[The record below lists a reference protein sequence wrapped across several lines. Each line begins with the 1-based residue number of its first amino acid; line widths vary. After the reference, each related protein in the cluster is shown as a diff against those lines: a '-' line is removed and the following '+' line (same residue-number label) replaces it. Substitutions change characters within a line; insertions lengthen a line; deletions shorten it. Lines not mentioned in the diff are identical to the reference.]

1 MRVPVDTVIA
11 CCNKKNIAAAGD
23 TILYSHLRYQS
34 EHTVILQLIMICG
47 MPSLQDTQPHG
58 NLKYYKLY
66 IMPVACKMYGRDAK
80 TTHQKNVHNLLLILF
95 AHGACTTWDMA
106 KTRQHTINA
115 VREQEKI
122 YRRLLIGRTDR
133 NRHSGGMQDIGLTVK
148 EKNTSP
154 YARYRLSLHG
164 ILYCLDALNLTTKEI
179 DGMAEKYAFL
189 LPKVFGRQNIL
200 KSVLG
205 TDAYNLRILSKG
217 LFLNNIKMAR
227 TDNPLYEMMSYIH
240 IKYRRNFESISEHD
254 LSEQIS
260 YWFYTFLLYSSPE
273 KLKKV
278 LAKDQQ
284 LQKWYVSFFR
294 ETRQYYTDR
303 LRTIKNSK
311 IF

>member
-1 MRVPVDTVIA
+1 M
-11 CCNKKNIAAAGD
+11 
-23 TILYSHLRYQS
+23 S
-34 EHTVILQLIMICG
+34 
-47 MPSLQDTQPHG
+47 SLHDMQPHG
-58 NLKYYKLY
+58 NLKYYKMY
-66 IMPVACKMYGRDAK
+66 IMPIASKMYGHDAK
-80 TTHQKNVHNLLLILF
+80 TAHQKNVHSLLRILF

-106 KTRQHTINA
+106 KTRLLTVNA

-133 NRHSGGMQDIGLTVK
+133 NRRSGGIQDIGLTVK
-148 EKNTSP
+148 EKNTKP
-154 YARYRLSLHG
+154 YAKYRLSLYG
-164 ILYCLDALNLTTKEI
+164 ILYCLDALNPATKEI

-200 KSVLG
+200 KPVLG

-217 LFLNNIKMAR
+217 LLLNNIKVAR
-227 TDNPLYEMMSYIH
+227 ADNPLYEMMSYIH
-240 IKYRRNFESISEHD
+240 IKYSQNFESISEHD

-278 LAKDQQ
+278 LAKDRQ
-284 LQKWYVSFFR
+284 LQRWYTSFFR
-294 ETRQYYTDR
+294 ETRQYYADR